1 MPLALLLALNPFRD
15 IPIVTLRL
23 QGSARRTIPLAGA
36 QQVRYIGRLLQGPV
50 QPEAIISRV
59 PVQRADTDYRIADP
73 VGRRFAGRHEVV
85 PPFGLSTPS
94 LYRSQ
99 TYTRHKA
106 TSSTP

>member
-50 QPEAIISRV
+50 QPDSIISRV
-59 PVQRADTDYRIADP
+59 PVQRADTDYRIADL

-85 PPFGLSTPS
+85 PPCGLNTPS
-94 LYRSQ
+94 LYRSG
-99 TYTRHKA
+99 
-106 TSSTP
+106 S